1 MGRDNALSYQCDWRF
16 AINLI
21 SSRKGTCGYLLAFAG
36 LGGLSL
42 KQDIEVWNP
51 FDGAGQTVVSG
62 ATIKCIGLIDTL
74 HYEGDATDPIRIKC
88 YVSKGTQSELRSKL
102 SRPLTNTKL
111 KLAFYVIDFDEDSK
125 KWYEAVFA
133 KEPKQADVSIDSEGG
148 TLQMF
153 IASTATKASDTLDLN
168 LFAFEFQV
176 VPQDAKSVNLEF
188 ATGPTQRLI
197 KCWGESA

>member
-1 MGRDNALSYQCDWRF
+1 MPGDNALSYACDFRF
-16 AINLI
+16 ALNLT

-62 ATIKCIGLIDTL
+62 ATIKCIGLIETL
-74 HYEGDATDPIRIKC
+74 SYEGGETDPIRIKC
-88 YVSKGTQSELRSKL
+88 YVSKGTQTELRSKL
-102 SRPLTNTKL
+102 GRPLTNTKL

-133 KEPKQADVSIDSEGG
+133 KQPTQADASIDSQGG

-153 IASTATKASDTLDLN
+153 VDSAPTKASPTLDLN

-176 VPQDAKSVNLEF
+176 VPQDGKSVNLEF
-188 ATGPTQRLI
+188 ATGPAQRLV
-197 KCWGESA
+197 KCWGEAT